1 MKRLSY
7 VFAGSSE
14 ASIRVFEILL
24 KQKGFQCK
32 GLITQPDKPRDRGLK
47 KQANALKKFAQSHQI
62 PCWTPLS
69 CGESSFLKEIRG
81 FDFCF
86 VCAYGKILPAPFLD
100 LFPKRCLNLH
110 FSLLPRWRGAA
121 PIQRALMEGDLE
133 TGVSLQVM
141 TEELDAGDLI
151 GSKKFSIEESDNS
164 LNLFEKSF
172 SAAEVLLRESLLAYL
187 EGKIK
192 AVPQDSS
199 FVTYAKKIDKKSAQ
213 INWREGSR
221 EIHNKVRALYLGPQA
236 FSFFEEE
243 QGASGKSKETRTQAF
258 SSFEEEQGMKGAG
271 KEGELEVRSS
281 SPLRSSFSK
290 LRFPKNHSQVCESG
304 KNLPEDKKT
313 ADKKRL
319 KIYRAQINTQTHA
332 SGFNPGEICQ
342 VGKNSLSIVCGKG
355 ALDLLEVQKEGKKKQ
370 RIQDFLSGRSFQ
382 LGDRLS

>member
-1 MKRLSY
+1 MKHLSY

-14 ASIRVFEILL
+14 ASIRVLEILL
-24 KQKGFQCK
+24 KQRGFQCE

-47 KQANALKKFAQSHQI
+47 KQANVLKKFAQFHQI
-62 PCWTPLS
+62 PCWTPLF

-81 FDFCF
+81 VEFCF
-86 VCAYGKILPAPFLD
+86 VCAYGKILPASFLNFF
-100 LFPKRCLNLH
+100 LNRCLNLH

-192 AVPQDSS
+192 AASQDSS
-199 FVTYAKKIDKKSAQ
+199 FVTYAKKIGKKSAQ
-213 INWREGSR
+213 INWKEGSKQ
-221 EIHNKVRALYLGPQA
+221 IHNKVRALYLGPQA

-243 QGASGKSKETRTQAF
+243 Q
-258 SSFEEEQGMKGAG
+258 KGSG
-271 KEGELEVRSS
+271 KEGGLEISS
-281 SPLRSSFSK
+281 SSSLRPFSK
-290 LRFPKNHSQVCESG
+290 QRFPKNHLQAYESME
-304 KNLPEDKKT
+304 NLPEDKKK
-313 ADKKRL
+313 AGKKRL
-319 KIYRAQINTQTHA
+319 KIYRTQINTQTDT

-342 VGKNSLSIVCGKG
+342 VGKNNLSIVCGKG

-370 RIQDFLSGRSFQ
+370 KIQDFLSGHSFQ
-382 LGDRLS
+382 LKDRLI